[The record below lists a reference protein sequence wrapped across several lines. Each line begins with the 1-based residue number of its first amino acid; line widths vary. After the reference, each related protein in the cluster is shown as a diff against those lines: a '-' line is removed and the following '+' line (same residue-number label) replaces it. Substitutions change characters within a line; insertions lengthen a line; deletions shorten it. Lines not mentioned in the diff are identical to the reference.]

1 MYISG
6 WLEAALSGRLCP
18 DEAASAGEMA
28 YALRAVCAGLQ
39 PAV

>member
-18 DEAASAGEMA
+18 DEAVSAWEMA